1 MMKTDSQLQQDVMA
15 ELKWEPSINAT
26 HIGVEVADGIVTLA
40 GHVDSYAAKWDAEH
54 AAQRVSGVKALAVE
68 MDVKLPGSSKRS
80 DSDIAGSAENMLM
93 WTTYVP
99 KDSVKI
105 MVENGWITLS
115 GEVSWEYQRKAA
127 VDAVCHLMGVTGVSD
142 QIMIKAAV
150 AASTVKSDIEAALK
164 RRAISDAHKIFV
176 EVKGADVTLRGTV
189 QSWSA
194 RELAMHSAWGT
205 AGVRSVVDN
214 IAVAY

>member
-1 MMKTDSQLQQDVMA
+1 MMKTDSQVQQDVMA

-40 GHVDSYAAKWDAEH
+40 GHVGSYAEKWDAEH

-68 MDVKLPGSSKRS
+68 MDVKLPGSSKRN

-93 WTTYVP
+93 WATYVP

-142 QIMIKAAV
+142 QITIKATV

-164 RRAISDAHKIFV
+164 RRAHADAQKILV
-176 EVKGADVTLRGTV
+176 NVSGADVTLSGTV
-189 QSWSA
+189 HSWA
-194 RELAMHSAWGT
+194 ERELATHSAWGT